1 MKIARK
7 INRSLKKTEIEEE
20 EVSTEEGKEVE

>member
-7 INRSLKKTEIEEE
+7 INRNLKITEIEEE

>member
-7 INRSLKKTEIEEE
+7 INRNLKKTEIEEE
-20 EVSTEEGKEVE
+20 EVFTEEGKEVE

>member
-1 MKIARK
+1 MKIAKK

-20 EVSTEEGKEVE
+20 EVSTEEVKEVE

>member
-20 EVSTEEGKEVE
+20 EVSTEEVKEVE

>member
-7 INRSLKKTEIEEE
+7 INRNLKKIEIEEE
-20 EVSTEEGKEVE
+20 EVSTEEVKEVE

>member
-7 INRSLKKTEIEEE
+7 INKNLKKTEIEEG
-20 EVSTEEGKEVE
+20 EVSTEEVKEVE

>member
-7 INRSLKKTEIEEE
+7 INRNLKITEIEEE
-20 EVSTEEGKEVE
+20 EVSTEEVKEVE

>member
-7 INRSLKKTEIEEE
+7 INRSLKITEIEEE

>member
-7 INRSLKKTEIEEE
+7 INRNLKKTEIEEE